1 MVARQLIQIRGY
13 HFSKSIKEQETM
25 DEPRWSN
32 CVGGRSGRCLAVK
45 RPVPSAK
52 EFEDDLVACEL
63 QWMFLGRRVPWPDLW
78 FRKITLVSV

>member
-1 MVARQLIQIRGY
+1 
-13 HFSKSIKEQETM
+13 M

-32 CVGGRSGRCLAVK
+32 CVGGGSGRCLAVK